1 MHNTIPKELFSLP
14 PYLKLNIIKPKVIST
29 QEIYLYNGILS
40 PYIGNIVFIVITA
53 IIFDDFI
60 NVLIGK
66 ETYINAL
73 YEETI
78 ESSNKNPCK
87 AYK

>member
-29 QEIYLYNGILS
+29 QEIYLYNGIFS